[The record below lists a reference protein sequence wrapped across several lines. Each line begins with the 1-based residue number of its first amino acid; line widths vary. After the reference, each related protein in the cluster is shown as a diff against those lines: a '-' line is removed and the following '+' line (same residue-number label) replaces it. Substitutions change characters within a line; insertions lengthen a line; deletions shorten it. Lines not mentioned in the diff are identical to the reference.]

1 MRRVFSPPDVRYLY
15 PCPVALIAR
24 GKAARRDGT
33 GANSG
38 HMLTGMGEHEVDIAG
53 RSVMVRDAGNPAG
66 VPVVYFHGTPGSRL
80 DVSFGEDVAK
90 DMGVRVVSFDRPGYG
105 RSDAGPYS
113 LSRIAADVGVIADR
127 LGVGRFAALG
137 WSGGGPFAL
146 AAAAVLGQRVTTVG
160 VVAGDG
166 PFQQMTALRERLD
179 ENDLLALSFLPE
191 DPARAVEQFLAGG
204 EELLKGMMSARDDE
218 QAYMAMMAAMFGD
231 PDADLFADPG
241 LRHCLFASQ
250 HEALRQGPMGMGWDN
265 VAFVGPWDA
274 DLADVRC
281 RVHLWYGE
289 RDPLAQPASGQ
300 WLNDHLADAELVVY
314 SGEGHLVTMRHWPE
328 ILRALAG

>member
-1 MRRVFSPPDVRYLY
+1 M
-15 PCPVALIAR
+15 
-24 GKAARRDGT
+24 
-33 GANSG
+33 
-38 HMLTGMGEHEVDIAG
+38 AG

-90 DMGVRVVSFDRPGYG
+90 GMGVRVVSFDRPGYG

-137 WSGGGPFAL
+137 WSGGGPSAL

-179 ENDLLALSFLPE
+179 GNDRSASPARHGRPSSHRQMAHVTAGLRAAAGDWRSRQLALRRPVTQSTKWRG
-191 DPARAVEQFLAGG
+191 A
-204 EELLKGMMSARDDE
+204 
-218 QAYMAMMAAMFGD
+218 
-231 PDADLFADPG
+231 PDG
-241 LRHCLFASQ
+241 HRH
-250 HEALRQGPMGMGWDN
+250 
-265 VAFVGPWDA
+265 
-274 DLADVRC
+274 
-281 RVHLWYGE
+281 Y
-289 RDPLAQPASGQ
+289 
-300 WLNDHLADAELVVY
+300 
-314 SGEGHLVTMRHWPE
+314 
-328 ILRALAG
+328 